1 MTPSPLWRI
10 YFVPRSAKLPL
21 ATLLEVGLTV
31 PTVSPGTKV
40 TVRFKQVGVPFE
52 ARPGQGWQAV
62 LLKSSLGATST
73 LLLESE
79 GLSGLLR
86 LKR

>member
-1 MTPSPLWRI
+1 MTPLWRI
-10 YFVPRSAKLPL
+10 YYVPRTAKLPL
-21 ATLLEVGLTV
+21 SVLLEVGLNV
-31 PTVSPGTKV
+31 PTPEGGKLM
-40 TVRFKQVGVPFE
+40 VRFKQVGEPFE
-52 ARPGQGWQAV
+52 ARPGQGWRAV